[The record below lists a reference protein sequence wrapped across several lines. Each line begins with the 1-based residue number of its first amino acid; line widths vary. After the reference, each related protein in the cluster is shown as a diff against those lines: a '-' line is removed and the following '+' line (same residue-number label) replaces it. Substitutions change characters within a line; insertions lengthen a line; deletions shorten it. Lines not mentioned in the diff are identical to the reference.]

1 MVSHSLP
8 STTQRQC
15 WFSRREAYL
24 DGLGARQRGHGS
36 ADVLQELPHG
46 GCCRDHHSE
55 RRNPVC
61 RLRGN
66 IRTHVHMCVCVSDC
80 RGWMRGASGRAA
92 TVPLLTNEN
101 LTAVVPGSPCLASGS
116 NAGGQPA

>member
-1 MVSHSLP
+1 MVLAPANAGTAARTCCKSCP
-8 STTQRQC
+8 TVAVVATTT
-15 WFSRREAYL
+15 AN
-24 DGLGARQRGHGS
+24 GAIRS
-36 ADVLQELPHG
+36 A
-46 GCCRDHHSE
+46 GCAEIYGRMC
-55 RRNPVC
+55 
-61 RLRGN
+61 
-66 IRTHVHMCVCVSDC
+66 TCVCVSDC